1 MAFSFGFSGDDI
13 DIDDWEVEQPVHVNS
28 ISAPENDLP
37 EPVAAKRHEMGE
49 WVGLFLKF
57 LIEHNSLMMP
67 IDPHSPIAN
76 IIQQA
81 PTQYGQ

>member
-13 DIDDWEVEQPVHVNS
+13 DIDDWEVEQPVQVNS

-49 WVGLFLKF
+49 WVGLFLKC
-57 LIEHNSLMMP
+57 
-67 IDPHSPIAN
+67 
-76 IIQQA
+76 
-81 PTQYGQ
+81 